1 MEKIIEN
8 EHFNI
13 HIIENKKF
21 KNDYL
26 EVSFINKYDREKLA
40 IRECLLRML
49 FMGNKTYKTS
59 RDISIRTEE
68 LYDCITY
75 YDQTRVGSYIFSNI
89 HTKYLN
95 PSLIDEDN
103 YLEDNIKFLFQLIF
117 DGEFNQTNLDY
128 VKSNMIAEVESIK
141 EDPRSYAKLRAY
153 EVLDKDDPS
162 AITINGDIAS
172 IKTITLDDLEKE
184 YKDFLNNSDV
194 EISLVVNNL
203 NDEVI
208 NIVDKYAKFNSNP
221 KFNVVPFRFIKSG
234 DNKIIEDKDFSQSE
248 IVYIYNLEDL
258 TERERD
264 TVAIVFNEVLGGSA
278 LETRLN
284 KSLRE
289 ENSLCYGIY
298 SSYSKYDNR
307 LQIFTSVSKENIDKS
322 CELIEQ
328 IVNSINNIDE
338 EELEKAVS
346 RIAREL
352 KEVSNRIDFLAGN
365 KLSTDL
371 GYNVSFEERIE
382 RYKSVKVDEV
392 NKINSKL
399 KLNTIYILKGV
410 SD

>member
-40 IRECLLRML
+40 VRECLLRML
-49 FMGNKTYKTS
+49 FMGNKTYKTC

-75 YDQTRVGSYIFSNI
+75 YDQTRVGSYVFSNI

-95 PSLIDEDN
+95 SSLIDEDN

-162 AITINGDIAS
+162 AITINGDIVS
-172 IKTITLDDLEKE
+172 IKKITLDDLEKE

-208 NIVDKYAKFNSNP
+208 NIVYKYAKFNSNP
-221 KFNVVPFRFIKSG
+221 KFDVVPFRFIKSG
-234 DNKIIEDKDFSQSE
+234 DNKKIEDKDFSQSE

>member
-26 EVSFINKYDREKLA
+26 EVSFINKYDREELA
-40 IRECLLRML
+40 VRECLLRML
-49 FMGNKTYKTS
+49 FMGNKTYKTC

-75 YDQTRVGSYIFSNI
+75 YDQTRVGSYVFSNI

-162 AITINGDIAS
+162 AITINGDIVS
-172 IKTITLDDLEKE
+172 IKKITLDDLEKE

-208 NIVDKYAKFNSNP
+208 NIVYKYAKFNSNP
-221 KFNVVPFRFIKSG
+221 KFDVVPFRFIKSG
-234 DNKIIEDKDFSQSE
+234 NNKIIEDKDFSQSE

-328 IVNSINNIDE
+328 IVKSINNIDE